1 MFLLYPCCDQKRLRQ
16 GGGWSENSHW
26 RENRQLRAE
35 FRGSAPDAGKI
46 PGVLGMQ
53 NVLNS
58 VSMAVGV
65 MEKALYSS
73 YTVDRVIKDSLLTFN
88 FSCIGSHSRSFR
100 VLQITRTVQ
109 KVSAFPHVW

>member
-1 MFLLYPCCDQKRLRQ
+1 MTLFSSAQSANASEMNSGGIFLPYACCDQKRRRQ

-53 NVLNS
+53 NVLHG
-58 VSMAVGV
+58 VSMAVVV

-73 YTVDRVIKDSLLTFN
+73 YT
-88 FSCIGSHSRSFR
+88 
-100 VLQITRTVQ
+100 
-109 KVSAFPHVW
+109 P